1 MRIAISMAASVHCDS
16 AEISIHLSLFF
27 LIAKKQVMMD
37 ILIGRKVSMGHHH
50 RGEDAA
56 GLRTAFALNLV
67 FTIIEIIGGLLT
79 NSLAILSD
87 AVHDLGD
94 SVSLGLG
101 WYLER
106 FSRRESDQQYSYGYR
121 RFSLLGAL
129 INTIILVVGALYI
142 TLEAIP
148 RLFSPEK
155 PNATGMAILAVG
167 GIMINGLAVLR
178 LRHEKSYNS
187 RAIAWHLLEDVLGW
201 IAVLIVGTIL
211 IFTELYFL
219 DPLLSILI
227 SIYVLY
233 NVLKNLQQTF
243 RLFLQAVPADF
254 EIEDINKRLL
264 QIENIKSIHH
274 THVWSLDGVDH
285 VLTTHIVVD
294 EDIPRE
300 SMLCVKADVRNLVKD
315 LNISHL
321 TIDIEYGEADCMMLS
336 TGFDEVGRVQG
347 DEDIELEVNS

>member
-1 MRIAISMAASVHCDS
+1 
-16 AEISIHLSLFF
+16 
-27 LIAKKQVMMD
+27 
-37 ILIGRKVSMGHHH
+37 MGHHH
-50 RGEDAA
+50 HQDRTA
-56 GLRTAFALNLV
+56 GLKTAFALNLV
-67 FTIIEIIGGLLT
+67 FTVIEIIGGLLT

-87 AVHDLGD
+87 AIHDLGD

-106 FSRRESDQQYSYGYR
+106 FSRRESDQRYSYGYR

-155 PNATGMAILAVG
+155 TNAPGMMILAVG
-167 GIMINGLAVLR
+167 GITINGLAALR
-178 LRHEKSYNS
+178 LRHEKSYNA
-187 RAIAWHLLEDVLGW
+187 RAIAWHLFEDVLGW

-211 IFTELYFL
+211 LFTELYFL

-233 NVLKNLQQTF
+233 NVQKNLRQTI
-243 RLFLQAVPADF
+243 RLFLQAVPTDF
-254 EIEDINKRLL
+254 DIEDINKRLL
-264 QIENIKSIHH
+264 KIDNIYSLHH

-300 SMLCVKADVRNLVKD
+300 SVSCIKEDVRDLVKD
-315 LNISHL
+315 LNISHI
-321 TIDIEYGEADCMMLS
+321 TIDIEYGDEDCMML
-336 TGFDEVGRVQG
+336 
-347 DEDIELEVNS
+347 IK

>member
-1 MRIAISMAASVHCDS
+1 
-16 AEISIHLSLFF
+16 
-27 LIAKKQVMMD
+27 
-37 ILIGRKVSMGHHH
+37 MGHRHH
-50 RGEDAA
+50 QEGTA
-56 GLRTAFALNLV
+56 GLRLAFVLNLA

-106 FSRRESDQQYSYGYR
+106 LSRRESDQYYSYGYR

-155 PNATGMAILAVG
+155 PNAPGMAILAIG
-167 GIMINGLAVLR
+167 GIVINGLAALR
-178 LRHEKSYNS
+178 LRHEKSFNA

-201 IAVLIVGTIL
+201 IAVLIVGTL
-211 IFTELYFL
+211 LLFTDLYFL

-233 NVLKNLQQTF
+233 NVQKNLRQTI

-254 EIEDINKRLL
+254 KIEDINKRLL
-264 QIENIKSIHH
+264 QIENIKSVHH
-274 THVWSLDGVDH
+274 THVWSLDGIDH
-285 VLTTHIVVD
+285 VLTTHIIVD
-294 EDIPRE
+294 KDISRE
-300 SMLCVKADVRNLVKD
+300 SVLCIKEDVRDLVKD

-321 TIDIEYGEADCMMLS
+321 TIDIEYGETDCMMS
-336 TGFDEVGRVQG
+336 SV
-347 DEDIELEVNS
+347 